1 MNKLFYKTINIHTTF
16 ELPKIKWSRFIGD
29 IFHVEN
35 KDDVEQFLQQIKD
48 KYPDATHHCY
58 AYKYDVKHALDIFGN
73 TVFSTKENKANDDGE
88 PTGTAGKPILN
99 TIEKNQIFNV
109 LIVVTRYFGG
119 TMLGAG
125 GLVQAYGNC
134 AKKTL
139 ENTKT
144 QEAEILTT
152 IQFTYNF
159 DFMPAIRNLL
169 NKYHTKIIE
178 EKYDKDVYMKIS
190 LNSWY
195 LTGFKKDIFDISKGT
210 VSVITNA
217 VK

>member
-1 MNKLFYKTINIHTTF
+1 MQKLFYKTIITHHEF
-16 ELPKIKWSRFIGD
+16 ELPKIKWSRFIGN

-35 KDDVEQFLQQIKD
+35 KDDGEKFFQEIKK

-58 AYKYDVKHALDIFGN
+58 AYKYDVKHTLDIFGN

-99 TIEKNQIFNV
+99 IIEKNQIFNV

-125 GLVQAYGNC
+125 GLVKAYSDC
-134 AKKTL
+134 AKQTL
-139 ENTKT
+139 EHAKT
-144 QEAEILTT
+144 QETEIMKT
-152 IQFTYNF
+152 IEFTYDF
-159 DFMPAIRNLL
+159 DLTQSIRNLL
-169 NKYHTKIIE
+169 NKYHAQSLE
-178 EKYDKDVYMKIS
+178 EKYDKDAYMKIT

-195 LTGFKKDIFDISKGT
+195 VSDFKKDIFDISKG
-210 VSVITNA
+210 II
-217 VK
+217 KI

>member
-1 MNKLFYKTINIHTTF
+1 MNKLFYKTIAVHTGF

-35 KDDVEQFLQQIKD
+35 KDEVEKSLHIVEA

-99 TIEKNQIFNV
+99 IIEKNQIFNV

-125 GLVQAYGNC
+125 GLVQAYSDC

-139 ENTKT
+139 ENAEK

-152 IQFTYNF
+152 LEFTYKF
-159 DFMPAIRNLL
+159 DLTQAIRNLL
-169 NKYHTKIIE
+169 NRYHTKIIE
-178 EKYDKDVYMKIS
+178 EKYDKDAYTKIA
-190 LNSWY
+190 LNTWY
-195 LTGFKKDIFDISKGT
+195 LSDFKKDIFDVSKGT
-210 VSVITNA
+210 I
-217 VK
+217 KI